1 MEKKK
6 SKIGLIIV
14 LLLILILAG
23 IAGGVYYY
31 LKISAPKNVFVNQL
45 NAYMGTSNLKNVED
59 IKQFNTTVS
68 LSGNIETSNKDIAE
82 YANII
87 NNAKIAL
94 NVQTDFKRTMVGAD
108 IDYQNEKLIQAKAI
122 YKEGDSNLYFFIQ
135 DLYDKYFR
143 IKVDS
148 PLSYYNSLELE
159 TNDLEYVDS
168 AKAQEIAKSILI
180 ENLKD
185 EYFYK
190 ENVDGLVKN
199 TMKITVKEAETLIT
213 NIFTSLRDNEEYMN
227 CFKNPSKAKEEFDN
241 FIKIIPNLVKTIE
254 EDINLDTA
262 YVEISLYNKLFSN
275 DIQKM
280 EFGVKISENDEGKMI
295 LTKVNSDTYEFLFEI
310 KTQTKG
316 MNVTAE
322 ALKGS
327 ITIAK
332 KDNETGVLNLVVDNV
347 PEVGKVTLN
356 MEVKYSEDI
365 NIDNVNTFN
374 SVDFDN
380 IPDSELIKVYTNL
393 TKMKIYPFIASYY
406 GY

>member
-1 MEKKK
+1 
-6 SKIGLIIV
+6 
-14 LLLILILAG
+14 
-23 IAGGVYYY
+23 
-31 LKISAPKNVFVNQL
+31 
-45 NAYMGTSNLKNVED
+45 MGTSNLKNVED

-254 EDINLDTA
+254 EDIDVNTA
-262 YVEISLYNKLFSN
+262 YIEISLYNKLFSN

-295 LTKVNSDTYEFLFEI
+295 LTKVNSDAYEFLFEI

-356 MEVKYSEDI
+356 MEVKYSKDI

-380 IPDSELIKVYTNL
+380 IPDSELMKVYTNL